1 MRASIKPVLILLA
14 SIMMYPGF
22 SHAFPDKPIH
32 IIVPFAPGGVT
43 DLVSRI
49 VAQGMS
55 DELGQDII
63 VENKPGASGSL
74 GTNYVAKS
82 KPDGHT
88 LLMGNISTLAIN
100 AATFKNLG
108 YDPKLSF
115 SPVSMIAKQPL
126 LVGVKNDLDVN
137 SVEALIELAKRAPGK
152 LNYGA
157 PGSSNQLATEAFS
170 QATSIRMNHVPYG
183 GSGPA
188 LIDLAAGHIDVM
200 IETFSS
206 IYPFVQQGKIQGL
219 AVTSAERSNLAPHLP
234 TLKELGFPDVE
245 VTSWQGIVAPAGTP
259 EDVIE
264 KLNRA
269 VVKSLSSQNIE
280 TQLTSKGLQ
289 PSPSSAEEF
298 KDYIAEEEKRW
309 VDLAQE
315 IGLEPK

>member
-115 SPVSMIAKQPL
+115 SPVAMIAKQPL
-126 LVGVKNDLDVN
+126 L
-137 SVEALIELAKRAPGK
+137 I
-152 LNYGA
+152 
-157 PGSSNQLATEAFS
+157 
-170 QATSIRMNHVPYG
+170 
-183 GSGPA
+183 
-188 LIDLAAGHIDVM
+188 
-200 IETFSS
+200 
-206 IYPFVQQGKIQGL
+206 
-219 AVTSAERSNLAPHLP
+219 
-234 TLKELGFPDVE
+234 
-245 VTSWQGIVAPAGTP
+245 GI
-259 EDVIE
+259 
-264 KLNRA
+264 
-269 VVKSLSSQNIE
+269 
-280 TQLTSKGLQ
+280 
-289 PSPSSAEEF
+289 
-298 KDYIAEEEKRW
+298 
-309 VDLAQE
+309 
-315 IGLEPK
+315 